1 MGVAH
6 FEKQQGDQC
15 KHLIRGEYIQSMRK
29 VLKKSLQCTVDKE
42 NALSL
47 SGGCAK
53 WKYLLACILGREPE
67 QVGTECTV

>member
-1 MGVAH
+1 
-6 FEKQQGDQC
+6 
-15 KHLIRGEYIQSMRK
+15 MRK
-29 VLKKSLQCTVDKE
+29 VLKKSLQFTVNKE

-67 QVGTECTV
+67 QVGTECKPLLQEDVTRFSKL